1 MHMSLEG
8 LLTCNAEPSLQHR
21 TVLADAAVAH
31 LVQDPDGL
39 YVDGTVGHGG
49 HAELIARRLS
59 SRGRLVAVD
68 RDEQALT
75 LAATRLN
82 GFGKQVTLCRDNFKN
97 LPLILN
103 RLGITAIHG
112 LLLDLG
118 VSTLQLLDPERGFSF
133 ATEGP
138 LDMRMD
144 QTQKVTAAQLV
155 NSLPEEELANLIFTY
170 GEERHSRRIARRI
183 REVRQLRRIASTAEL
198 ADIVERALGP
208 RRPGQIHPATRT
220 FQALRIAVN
229 NELEGLGDLVQ
240 KMFDLLL
247 PGGRLVVIS
256 FHSLEDRIIKQ
267 NFQLLAGHCICRR
280 PPDLC
285 GCPRRERVRLITRKP
300 EVPTAEEI
308 RLNPRARSAK
318 MRVAERI

>member
-82 GFGKQVTLCRDNFKN
+82 GFGKQVTFCRDNFKN

-133 ATEGP
+133 STEGP

-183 REVRQLRRIASTAEL
+183 REEIGRAS
-198 ADIVERALGP
+198 
-208 RRPGQIHPATRT
+208 
-220 FQALRIAVN
+220 
-229 NELEGLGDLVQ
+229 
-240 KMFDLLL
+240 
-247 PGGRLVVIS
+247 
-256 FHSLEDRIIKQ
+256 
-267 NFQLLAGHCICRR
+267 C
-280 PPDLC
+280 
-285 GCPRRERVRLITRKP
+285 RERV
-300 EVPTAEEI
+300 
-308 RLNPRARSAK
+308 
-318 MRVAERI
+318 